1 MSHDPSQNPKEA
13 KEAGL
18 VPVKIH
24 ELRYMTPQEAARER
38 LKHSVDSLGQQ
49 VSLKA
54 NMEKEPL
61 KILGG
66 ASAVGAVLGLALGSS
81 LRRSKKIYVDADS
94 PLKHQKALVRAQKK
108 SSSAGAGGAL
118 VATLGTWAVKLLVD
132 QVVQPKLQDFVEDLK
147 RQQALLETGT
157 AHLPQTHLSHRSG
170 TETLGNDQTNA
181 LPASEE
187 PKSSPIHTF
196 LKPVHPGVVAMPE
209 SQVEAKAIGTP
220 IEESERRN
228 PNE

>member
-1 MSHDPSQNPKEA
+1 MSHDPSQDPK
-13 KEAGL
+13 KDPNAGL

-24 ELRYMTPQEAARER
+24 EVRYLTPQEAARER
-38 LKHSVDSLGQQ
+38 LKHSVDALGQQ

-54 NMEKEPL
+54 NIEKEPL
-61 KILGG
+61 KMLGG
-66 ASAVGAVLGLALGSS
+66 ASAVGAVLGLALGSG

-94 PLKHQKALVRAQKK
+94 PLKYQKALVRAQKK

-157 AHLPQTHLSHRSG
+157 AHLPRLADKSNETSG
-170 TETLGNDQTNA
+170 AGQTNA
-181 LPASEE
+181 LPAPEE
-187 PKSSPIHTF
+187 PKPSPIHTF

-209 SQVEAKAIGTP
+209 SKVEAKAVGTP
-220 IEESERRN
+220 IEELDRRN